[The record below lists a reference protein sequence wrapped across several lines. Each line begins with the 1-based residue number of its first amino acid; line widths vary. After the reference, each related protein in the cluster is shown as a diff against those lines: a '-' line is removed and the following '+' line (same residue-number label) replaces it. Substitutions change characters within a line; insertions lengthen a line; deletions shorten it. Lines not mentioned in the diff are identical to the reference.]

1 MSENGA
7 WEAIVSWVDSR
18 RDRITGWA
26 RFRMGMSAYDVEDFI
41 QQAYI
46 SAYEA
51 MTSGEVE
58 KNPALFERYFW
69 GVFKNQCRGML
80 TGPRLLGDVEPASK
94 TPRPVT
100 IRDDRLRI
108 SLEIMTPREK
118 DVWMRLLD
126 ASNGTPTLSEIA
138 VDLGCSRQC
147 VQQLRDAG
155 LRRVRD
161 HFSSRPRPCLINK

>member
-1 MSENGA
+1 MSENWE
-7 WEAIVSWVDSR
+7 WEAIVPWVDSR

-26 RFRMGMSAYDVEDFI
+26 RLRMGMSAYDVEDFI

-51 MTSGEVE
+51 MTSREVE

-80 TGPRLLGDVEPASK
+80 TGPRLSENVEPASK
-94 TPRPVT
+94 SSPPVT
-100 IRDDRLRI
+100 ARDDGLKN

-118 DVWMRLLD
+118 DVWTRLLD
-126 ASNGTPTLSEIA
+126 SGNGTPTLSEIA
-138 VDLGCSRQC
+138 LDLGCSRQC

-161 HFSSRPRPCLINK
+161 HFSSRPRPRLINK